1 MSKCIVCGR
10 KLREKDIILKIGNM
24 PARAQRFWEGDTNG
38 IDLSL
43 CQCPMCGLIQFDCEP
58 VEYYKEVIRAGGLS
72 STMKDLRQAQY
83 SRFIELCD
91 LKGKSII
98 EVGCGQGEFLEV
110 FEGFPVV
117 ACGIEY
123 NEDLVQRAKKKGLH
137 ISKNFAENEN
147 TILSGAPY
155 DAFTSFNF
163 LEHQPNP
170 NGMLQAIYENLTED
184 GVGLITVPSF
194 EYIMDNDGFYEL
206 IRDHL
211 AYYTFET
218 LEFLL
223 NKNGFLV
230 LEREM
235 VNRDT
240 LSVIV
245 KKRRKL
251 NVDNLKCNH
260 ERVSIQVNDYVNS
273 YIKDGKQVALWGAS
287 HQGFTIA
294 STTNLKEKVSYII
307 DSADFKQGK
316 LSPASQ
322 LPIVA
327 PDYYYENPV
336 DAIII
341 VAPGY
346 TKEIKEIIRNKF
358 GGKVDIAVLKSD
370 VLEICKGN

>member
-1 MSKCIVCGR
+1 MSNCIVCGR
-10 KLREKDIILKIGNM
+10 KLRETDIVLKISNM
-24 PARAQRFWEGDTNG
+24 PARAQRFWEGDTKG
-38 IDLSL
+38 IDLPL
-43 CQCPMCGLIQFDCEP
+43 CQCPMCGLIQFACEP
-58 VEYYKEVIRAGGLS
+58 VEYYKDVIRAGGLS
-72 STMKDLRQAQY
+72 STMKALRQTQY
-83 SRFIELCD
+83 SRFIELCG
-91 LKGKSII
+91 LKGKSIV
-98 EVGCGQGEFLEV
+98 EVGCGQGEFLAV
-110 FEGFPVV
+110 FEEFPVI
-117 ACGIEY
+117 ASGIEN
-123 NEDLVQRAKKKGLH
+123 NENLVQSAQKRGLH
-137 ISKNFAENEN
+137 VTKNFAENEN
-147 TILSGAPY
+147 TVLSGAPY

-170 NGMLQAIYENLTED
+170 NGMLQAIYNNLTED

-223 NKNGFLV
+223 NKNGFVV
-230 LEREM
+230 LEQEM

-240 LSVIV
+240 ISVIV
-245 KKRRKL
+245 KKRKKM
-251 NVDNLKCNH
+251 NVDNLKRNH
-260 ERVSIQVNDYVNS
+260 ERVSIQVNDYINS
-273 YIKDGKQVALWGAS
+273 YTKDGKKVALWGAS

-294 STTNLKEKVSYII
+294 STTNLKEKISYII

-322 LPIVA
+322 IPIVA
-327 PDYYYENPV
+327 PDYYFADPV

-346 TKEIKEIIRNKF
+346 TEEIKEIIRNKF
-358 GGKVDIAVLKSD
+358 GTKVDIAVLKSN
-370 VLEICKGN
+370 VLEI